1 MKLPRLAQILLTA
14 VLIATAGG
22 FATSAQFYSES
33 LSSPFFAIA
42 LISVVIVQLRV
53 GGLWPDGLAL
63 LAATALLALIDFRF
77 LHYHQHFMAWFSFL
91 GLCALLLLAL
101 RAVWSQGERRKLLLY
116 ALLPSLLF
124 VTSEWFASNML
135 DLTERLHPKT
145 LDLFLYSFDG
155 SLRVQL
161 SFLMGQAFAMWPWFR
176 IAGEL
181 FYIGLPI
188 PIALVYSGQ
197 LLRVRERAF
206 PAMAAFLLTGPI
218 GILFYNLFPAMGPIH
233 LVHRAFPWQPLNSG
247 MFRLM
252 ILEPVAIRGP
262 RNAIPSL
269 HMGWVLLTWW
279 YSRGLSFVERAIVML
294 FVIFTACATMGTG
307 EHYFIDLVV
316 AFPFA
321 LFMVALCDWPPFWAN
336 RARLSALLVC
346 LATILLWFAG
356 LRYAPHFFWTS
367 PIIPWALCVF
377 TVALAMVLKRR
388 LGQADAPSK
397 PVPSFANPENPDNT
411 ESLAPIST
419 LR

>member
-1 MKLPRLAQILLTA
+1 MKFARIIQILLTA
-14 VLIATAGG
+14 VLLIIAARFGTGW
-22 FATSAQFYSES
+22 QFYSES

-42 LISVVIVQLRV
+42 LISVVIIQLRV

-63 LAATALLALIDFRF
+63 LASAALLAFVDFRL
-77 LHYHQHFMAWFSFL
+77 LHYPQHFMAWFSFL
-91 GLCALLLLAL
+91 GLSALLLLAL
-101 RAVWSQGERRKLLLY
+101 RAVWSEGDRRKLLLY

-233 LVHRAFPWQPLNSG
+233 LVRRAFPWHPLNTD

-279 YSRGLSFVERAIVML
+279 YSRGLSFLERGIVML

-321 LFMVALCDWPPFWAN
+321 LFMIALCDWPPFWTD
-336 RARLSALLVC
+336 RSRLTALLLC
-346 LATILLWFAG
+346 LASILVWFAG

-367 PIIPWALCVF
+367 PIIPWALCVV
-377 TVALAMVLKRR
+377 TVALAVWLKHR
-388 LGQADAPSK
+388 LGQADATPKHVAAS
-397 PVPSFANPENPDNT
+397 VNPENT
-411 ESLAPIST
+411 ESLQPIPT
-419 LR
+419 GR

>member
-1 MKLPRLAQILLTA
+1 MKLTSIIQILLTA
-14 VLIATAGG
+14 LLIAVAGG

-42 LISVVIVQLRV
+42 LISVVIIELRV

-63 LAATALLALIDFRF
+63 LFCTGLLALIDFRV
-77 LHYHQHFMAWFSFL
+77 LHYQPHFMAWFSFFGL
-91 GLCALLLLAL
+91 GALLLLVL
-101 RAVWSQGERRKLLLY
+101 RAVWAEGDRRKLLIF
-116 ALLPSLLF
+116 AFVPSLLF

-135 DLTERLHPKT
+135 DLTEKLHPKT

-155 SLRVQL
+155 SLHVQL
-161 SFLMGQAFAMWPWFR
+161 SFLMGQAFRTWPWFH

-181 FYIGLPI
+181 FYVGLPI

-197 LLRVRERAF
+197 LLRIRKGALS
-206 PAMAAFLLTGPI
+206 AMTAFLLTGPV

-233 LVHRAFPWQPLNSG
+233 LVGRAFPWHPLDAS

-252 ILEPVAIRGP
+252 FLEPVAIHGP

-279 YSRGLSFVERAIVML
+279 YSRGLSVFERLVVML
-294 FVIFTACATMGTG
+294 FVVFTACATMGLG

-321 LFMVALCDWPPFWAN
+321 LFMIALCAWPPAWTTTI
-336 RARLSALLVC
+336 RLAALLFS
-346 LATILLWFAG
+346 LLTILLWFAA
-356 LRYAPHFFWTS
+356 LRYVPHFFWAS
-367 PIIPWALCVF
+367 PIIPWLLCIF
-377 TVALAMVLKRR
+377 TVGSAMWMKKRFDDADSALIPVA
-388 LGQADAPSK
+388 APVRTAQSEIL
-397 PVPSFANPENPDNT
+397 PAVPS
-411 ESLAPIST
+411 AP
-419 LR
+419 